1 MNLKNYT
8 PETNSGLYFVTVFY
22 TDEFHKRNT
31 RNQRSAVDFYLPDLK
46 KALDIL
52 EKNRL
57 VCGRNEF
64 LQFFGDKQKLIDLI
78 FEGGIVKSDLF
89 RSFILGNNQDYIY
102 FYFNF
107 QNSEDIKNMLY
118 EKDFSIEFV
127 NDIVDEPLANRL
139 ILLNKIESL
148 YLGQVD
154 KLRDIISYHQIK
166 GLPFEVIV
174 LGLMEMFPNE
184 DSIREVL
191 MGDVDDGHQEE
202 RGFYSVIA
210 SIFIN
215 HPQAL
220 ADQSSQIHPYFPY
233 STLPRILTFR
243 GDKVRLMEEVQAR
256 GLSQSNIFKNFVAQ
270 NELKNIGFQ
279 YCFIGLDALE
289 RALPSE
295 WHTSVCTTIL
305 RHLTE
310 DEVQFL
316 RNEFSL
322 NYCSDFR
329 KYGQLGFRK
338 CQKSKSDFHYHFSD
352 RITKKRCMYFIFIDF
367 LF

>member
-1 MNLKNYT
+1 
-8 PETNSGLYFVTVFY
+8 
-22 TDEFHKRNT
+22 
-31 RNQRSAVDFYLPDLK
+31 
-46 KALDIL
+46 
-52 EKNRL
+52 
-57 VCGRNEF
+57 
-64 LQFFGDKQKLIDLI
+64 
-78 FEGGIVKSDLF
+78 
-89 RSFILGNNQDYIY
+89 
-102 FYFNF
+102 
-107 QNSEDIKNMLY
+107 MLY
-118 EKDFSIEFV
+118 ENDFSIEFV
-127 NDIVDEPLANRL
+127 NDIVDEPLANRS

-154 KLRDIISYHQIK
+154 KLRDIISYHRIK

-184 DSIREVL
+184 APIREVL
-191 MGDVDDGHQEE
+191 MGDVDDGQEE

-220 ADQSSQIHPYFPY
+220 ADQSSQIQRYFPY
-233 STLPRILTFR
+233 STLPRMLAFR

-279 YCFIGLDALE
+279 YCFIGLDVLE

-305 RHLTE
+305 GHLTE

-338 CQKSKSDFHYHFSD
+338 YQKSKSDFHYPSVIELLKKDACTSFLLTSSSEGPVSEWGVYLISAFFIYDGVKTNFPRPPDLDPHQVSETFMD
-352 RITKKRCMYFIFIDF
+352 R
-367 LF
+367 LFGIGSFVADESGIQG